1 MNGGGYA
8 LALLDKA
15 LGEAAL
21 RAYVESGDAGRD
33 VAQAWASAEAFDR
46 AFAEYRKQHP
56 AN

>member
-1 MNGGGYA
+1 MNGTVT

-15 LGEAAL
+15 FGEAAL

-33 VAQAWASAEAFDR
+33 ISRALASADAFDR
-46 AFAEYRKQHP
+46 AFAEYRKQFP